1 MPFHVRDA
9 EADAMVRQYS
19 EDNRVGITDA
29 IKLAVRRAREADDKA
44 RVEKLARMRTVSD
57 RVAALPDT
65 GLKVDKA
72 FFDEMSGD

>member
-9 EADAMVRQYS
+9 EADALVRQYA
-19 EDNRVGITDA
+19 EDNRVGITEA
-29 IKLAVRRAREADDKA
+29 IKLAVRRARAADDKA
-44 RVEKLARMRTVSD
+44 RAEKLARMRTVSD

>member
-1 MPFHVRDA
+1 ML
-9 EADAMVRQYS
+9 RQYA

-29 IKLAVRRAREADDKA
+29 IKLAVRRAREADDGA
-44 RVEKLARMRTVSD
+44 RAEKLARMRTVSD